1 MSKVTKCL
9 ILLTLGLLIM
19 PACASTGRG
28 RSTSSS
34 SIDNSIKKE
43 TADTVKNNNN
53 DEDTSNEIDINIDLE
68 NSTEDS
74 TTDKKD
80 IKRVGK
86 VNYGFIDIPTDWVN
100 FKDVD
105 VTDPILQYSDTLGK
119 SIITLNAWHD
129 PQGDPE
135 MHAYESWYQ
144 IDQEGAKE
152 TKGATVILD
161 GREVYQV
168 YGYYDEEDI
177 MLIMWFFKTDDDYM
191 HYIAAEA
198 PLANIENV
206 FSIVEETYSL
216 EQ

>member
-28 RSTSSS
+28 RSTISS

-80 IKRVGK
+80 VKRVGK

-105 VTDPILQYSDTLGK
+105 VTDPILQYSDTLGNPYN
-119 SIITLNAWHD
+119 L
-129 PQGDPE
+129 
-135 MHAYESWYQ
+135 MHGMIPRRSLKCMPESWYQ
-144 IDQEGAKE
+144 IDQEGARNQRSYCYFRRKRSGI
-152 TKGATVILD
+152 K
-161 GREVYQV
+161 YM
-168 YGYYDEEDI
+168 DI
-177 MLIMWFFKTDDDYM
+177 R
-191 HYIAAEA
+191 
-198 PLANIENV
+198 
-206 FSIVEETYSL
+206 
-216 EQ
+216 